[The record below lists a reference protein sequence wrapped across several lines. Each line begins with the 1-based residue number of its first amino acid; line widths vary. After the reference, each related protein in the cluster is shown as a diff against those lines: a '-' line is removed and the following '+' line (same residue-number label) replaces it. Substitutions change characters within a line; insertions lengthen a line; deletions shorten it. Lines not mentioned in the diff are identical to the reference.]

1 MESYAKGYFN
11 LKYAYSGGLN
21 MKGTVIIII
30 LCIGGVLSGC
40 IQGRPSNLGVRDGR
54 LADCP
59 KSPNCVSS
67 QSSDP
72 EHAVAP
78 LTYTGTASAAMSD
91 LKKIIAG
98 MKRAV
103 VISETNMYLHVE
115 FTSAVFRFVDDVEFF
130 ADDTEKQIHVRSA
143 SRIGYSDFGVN
154 RGRVGKIRN
163 AWEHR

>member
-1 MESYAKGYFN
+1 
-11 LKYAYSGGLN
+11 
-21 MKGTVIIII
+21 
-30 LCIGGVLSGC
+30 
-40 IQGRPSNLGVRDGR
+40 

-59 KSPNCVSS
+59 KRPNCVSS
-67 QSSDP
+67 QSTDP

-78 LTYTGTASAAMSD
+78 LIYTGTASAAMSD

-103 VISETNMYLHVE
+103 IISETNMYLQVE
-115 FTSAVFRFVDDVEFF
+115 FTSAFLRFVDDVEFF
-130 ADDTEKQIHVRSA
+130 ADDTEKQIQVRSA

-154 RGRVGKIRN
+154 RGRVGKIGN

>member
-1 MESYAKGYFN
+1 
-11 LKYAYSGGLN
+11 
-21 MKGTVIIII
+21 MKGSVIITI

-40 IQGRPSNLGVRDGR
+40 VSGRPSNLGVRDGM
-54 LADCP
+54 LTACP

-67 QSSDP
+67 QGADP

-78 LTYTGTASAAMSD
+78 LTYTGAASAAMAD
-91 LKKIIAG
+91 LRKIITG

-103 VISETNMYLHVE
+103 IISETNTYLHIE
-115 FTSAVFRFVDDVEFF
+115 FTSAIFRFVDDVEFLV
-130 ADDTEKQIHVRSA
+130 DDTEKKIHIRSA

-154 RGRVGKIRN
+154 RGRVGKIGN